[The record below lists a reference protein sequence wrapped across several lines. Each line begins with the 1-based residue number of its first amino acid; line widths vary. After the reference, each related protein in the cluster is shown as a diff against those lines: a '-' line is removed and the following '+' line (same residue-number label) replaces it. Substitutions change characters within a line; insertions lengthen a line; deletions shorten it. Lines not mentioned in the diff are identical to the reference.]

1 MQLVI
6 GGAFAGKRD
15 IVRKKHKE
23 FSWVSSYHNDLL
35 SNWDLKWQSGTT
47 LVLEGWERWV
57 KQQLKK
63 EVEDAVI
70 RVEFSRL
77 FQCFLEE
84 ERLRNDC
91 IVLIMLE
98 VGRGIVPIEEDERRF
113 RDLAGWI
120 LQDAAKMAEEVQY
133 VWHGM
138 AKRLK

>member
-1 MQLVI
+1 MQLII

-23 FSWVSSYHNDLL
+23 LSWVSSYHNDLL
-35 SNWDLKWQSGTT
+35 SDWNQKWRGGTT
-47 LVLEGWERWV
+47 LVVEGWEKWI
-57 KQQLKK
+57 KGQLKQ
-63 EVEDAVI
+63 EAEDAVI
-70 RVEFSRL
+70 RAEFGRL

-84 ERLRNDC
+84 ERLRSDE

-138 AKRLK
+138 SKRLK

>member
-15 IVRKKHKE
+15 IVRKKHEE
-23 FSWVSSYHNDLL
+23 FSWISSYYNDLL
-35 SNWDLKWQSGTT
+35 SDWDQKWRGGTT
-47 LVLEGWERWV
+47 LVLEGWERWIED
-57 KQQLKK
+57 QMKK
-63 EVEDAVI
+63 EAVDAVI
-70 RVEFSRL
+70 RAEFSKF
-77 FQCFLEE
+77 FQSFLEE
-84 ERLRNDC
+84 ERLRNDS

-98 VGRGIVPIEEDERRF
+98 VGRGIVPIDKDERRF

-133 VWHGM
+133 VWHGI